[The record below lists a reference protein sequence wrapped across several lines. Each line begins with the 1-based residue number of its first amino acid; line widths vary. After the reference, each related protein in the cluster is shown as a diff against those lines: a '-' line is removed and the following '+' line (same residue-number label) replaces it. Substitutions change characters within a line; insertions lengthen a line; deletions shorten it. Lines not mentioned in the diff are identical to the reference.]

1 MSRLVSHGLAGMP
14 QTAATVSIFPGTS
27 GRRQWRASPCSSAK
41 VVAGIAAPV
50 RIFHAADRCIH
61 LVPTR
66 WQRGVAL
73 IASLFVLLAVTMIA
87 LAVSRIAFDAERS
100 ARAERDRQL
109 ALQAAEAGLVDGER
123 DIEGGADPASVRAAM
138 FHGDGFAGFLPGCGR
153 EPFNLGLCAF
163 AAGAT
168 PAWQMVDASA
178 TTPYGSY
185 TGAKLPHGAP
195 LPLAPPRYIIE
206 LLPAA
211 PAGED
216 AGVGRQHLFR
226 ITAFGYGARP
236 GTLVVLQ
243 SVYRAD
249 GGTGSP

>member
-1 MSRLVSHGLAGMP
+1 MNRLALHEFGGAQP
-14 QTAATVSIFPGTS
+14 AATVSIFSRTS
-27 GRRQWRASPCSSAK
+27 WRRQPCASRRSPAGRDMRISKTPC
-41 VVAGIAAPV
+41 
-50 RIFHAADRCIH
+50 IFHAADGSIRR
-61 LVPTR
+61 VPQR

-73 IASLFVLLAVTMIA
+73 ITSLFVLLAVTMIA
-87 LAVSRIAFDAERS
+87 LAVSRVAFDGERS

-109 ALQAAEAGLVDGER
+109 AFQAAEAGLVDGER

-138 FHGDGFAGFLPGCGR
+138 FHDDGIVGFVPGCGR
-153 EPFNLGLCAF
+153 EPFNLGLCA
-163 AAGAT
+163 AVAGAT
-168 PAWQMVDASA
+168 PAWQMVNAAA

-185 TGAKLPHGAP
+185 TGAALPHGAP

-211 PAGED
+211 SAGED
-216 AGVGRQHLFR
+216 AGAGRQHLFR

-249 GGTGSP
+249 GGKGAP